1 MTFTTHTSPSATRI
15 PLKNHYWKSSIFIR
29 ASLAFQKFS
38 GTYQSLNN
46 LGGTCRFKDKCDGSL
61 LPKGLWKAMI
71 MPSFGLPP
79 SLFPPRVPNIS
90 LYFLRSDSNIL
101 QNVLFTLVVSIFL
114 LPLNPRAY
122 HLHCSQGGV
131 SLHIF

>member
-61 LPKGLWKAMI
+61 LPKGLWKTMI
-71 MPSFGLPP
+71 MPLFGLPP

-90 LYFLRSDSNIL
+90 LS
-101 QNVLFTLVVSIFL
+101 LFVHKARCGAESFQEPPHAGKFPGCTGN
-114 LPLNPRAY
+114 NPQRKKRAETEER
-122 HLHCSQGGV
+122 G
-131 SLHIF
+131 